1 MHDFG
6 NYILNIAMTIA
17 TIWIVKRFWGSF
29 FEKKK
34 VSICSIVVWISFCIF
49 QVSFQYNSGDVNI
62 YMTFLNVILIFLI
75 AIYGYN
81 SKGKQKYFLLV
92 IFCAVWS
99 LVEIF
104 VFFMLSNL
112 HIKQENMNLL
122 GIVISKILMIICV
135 YFVSI
140 CWSKKRGEFIPN
152 NFYLY
157 LLLVPVGSIYIAISE
172 FYARS
177 NNLSEILIISILLI
191 FNVVIFE
198 LYIKMNEIFMY
209 EKEKAVYAQQIEIIA
224 GNTVEQK
231 KIMEEFHE
239 EKHNLINELI
249 VLKEIIKR
257 DDKDLVI
264 LELDKI
270 INNCHNV
277 ETVSNSGN
285 STIDAIIN
293 FKYAVATEYGIEFCL
308 KIFIP
313 DKLPVEQCDIGV
325 VLGNA
330 IDNAIEA
337 VKICKRSE
345 KIIEISMGVK
355 KEAWIMV
362 IKNPYEHEINKDRDE
377 RIMSTKKEEKYKH
390 GYGLKSIMRIADK
403 YQGEVI
409 IDTENDVF
417 SLTVI
422 LNFGDF

>member
-6 NYILNIAMTIA
+6 NYILDIAMTIA
-17 TIWIVKRFWGSF
+17 TVWIVKRFWESF
-29 FEKKK
+29 FEKSKK
-34 VSICSIVVWISFCIF
+34 SIWSTIMWIIFCVF
-49 QVSFQYNSGDVNI
+49 QMFFQYNSGDVNI
-62 YMTFLNVILIFLI
+62 GITIKNVILILGI
-75 AIYGYN
+75 AICGYN
-81 SKGKQKYFLLV
+81 CRGKQKYFLVV

-99 LVEIF
+99 LLEFF

-112 HIKQENMNLL
+112 QMQQENLNLL
-122 GIVISKILMIICV
+122 GIVISKIFMIICV
-135 YFVSI
+135 YVMSV
-140 CWSKKRGEFIPN
+140 CWSKRRGEFIPN

-157 LLLVPVGSIYIAISE
+157 LLIVPVGSIYIAISE
-172 FYARS
+172 FYSKSDKISA
-177 NNLSEILIISILLI
+177 ILIISILLI

-198 LYIKMNEIFMY
+198 LYIKMNELFMY
-209 EKEKAVYAQQIEIIA
+209 EKEKTVYAQQLEIIA

-231 KIMEEFHE
+231 KMMEEFHE

-249 VLKEIIKR
+249 VLKEGIER
-257 DDKDLVI
+257 DDKTSVI
-264 LELDKI
+264 DHLNKI

-277 ETVSNSGN
+277 EIISNSGN
-285 STIDAIIN
+285 STVDAIIN
-293 FKYAVATEYGIEFCL
+293 FKYAVASEYGIDFGL

-313 DKLPVEQCDIGV
+313 DKLPIEQCDIGV

-337 VKICKRSE
+337 VKICKRKQ

-362 IKNPYEHEINKDRDE
+362 IKNPYEHEIKKDRDE
-377 RIMSTKKEEKYKH
+377 RIISTKHEKHRH
-390 GYGLKSIMRIADK
+390 GYGLKSIMRIAEE

-409 IDTENDVF
+409 IDTENGIF

-422 LNFGDF
+422 LNFGEF